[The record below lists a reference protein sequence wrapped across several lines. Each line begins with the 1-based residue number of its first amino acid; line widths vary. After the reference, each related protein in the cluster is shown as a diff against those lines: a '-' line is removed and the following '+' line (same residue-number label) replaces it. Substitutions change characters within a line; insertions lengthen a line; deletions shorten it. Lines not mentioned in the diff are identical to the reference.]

1 MSPVIIVGG
10 LVLGVITPTEAGL
23 IAVLYALL
31 LIAIYRTARPRELL
45 AALREATL
53 ATAMPLFI
61 VSTAI
66 LFSWIITVERV
77 PLFLVDV
84 LGEIV
89 DNPIATILII
99 NAALLIMGM
108 VMEGI
113 GAMILMI
120 PILKPIAMAAGIDL
134 VHMGVFMTVNLMI
147 GMITPPV
154 GISLFVASEITGC
167 KLTDIVRETVPFL
180 IPLVAS
186 LLVISLVPETVLWLP
201 GLIRELAG

>member
-1 MSPVIIVGG
+1 
-10 LVLGVITPTEAGL
+10 
-23 IAVLYALL
+23 
-31 LIAIYRTARPRELL
+31 
-45 AALREATL
+45 
-53 ATAMPLFI
+53 MPLFI

-99 NAALLIMGM
+99 NVALLIMGM
-108 VMEGI
+108 IMEGI

-167 KLTDIVRETVPFL
+167 KLTDIIRETVPVL

-201 GLIRELAG
+201 GLIRGLGG